1 MTEAG
6 SGAAK
11 FSALGAVLS
20 AAIYAIELA
29 AIAASYFSLAEAALL
44 LPAIN
49 PAATLS
55 RLARDSRV
63 IFFRE

>member
-6 SGAAK
+6 SGAAR
-11 FSALGAVLS
+11 FPALSAVLS

-44 LPAIN
+44 LPA
-49 PAATLS
+49 
-55 RLARDSRV
+55 V
-63 IFFRE
+63 